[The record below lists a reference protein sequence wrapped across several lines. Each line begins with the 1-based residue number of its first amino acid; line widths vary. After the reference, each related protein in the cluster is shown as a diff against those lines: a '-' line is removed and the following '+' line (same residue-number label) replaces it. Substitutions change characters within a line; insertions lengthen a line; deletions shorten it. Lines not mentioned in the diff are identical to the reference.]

1 MFFTYLRR
9 ELTKRFKQSLLI
21 ASGLAI
27 AIALV
32 VVVNAVSAGIH
43 SAQDKVLS
51 SMYGIGT
58 DVSVTKSADMAAGIG
73 QRFNV
78 GAGPGASTG
87 ESQSF
92 NLSRLRVAPG
102 SATLTTEQA
111 AKVSAIAGVAKSTAT
126 LKLTSI
132 TFSGK
137 LPSFSQ
143 TDQSNGQDASQG
155 TGQASGQPGQPGQ
168 GQPNFGGG
176 EYRQSGSSFGV
187 DTFSVEGINGGVNK
201 VGPVTA
207 TKLSSGRLL
216 TNSDSSSNVAV
227 LDAAYAKTAKLSVN
241 GTLKIA
247 STQFTVVGIVTS
259 SSSQATTDSNVYI
272 PLGVAQKLSTNPNA
286 VTNIYVSASSADQIP
301 AVKDAI
307 SKTLPGAT
315 VNTSADLA
323 STVSGS
329 LATASS
335 LISNLGAWLSIIV
348 LLVAFVSSILFTT
361 SGVTRRTREFGTLKA
376 IGWRSGRIVRQVVGE
391 SLVTGFV
398 GGILG
403 VLLGLAGIWGI
414 NSAAPSLSASLSQPN
429 SFASRFAGGGGFGG
443 PGGGGG
449 GFGDPGGGG
458 FGGGGFGPGVAQ
470 SGVNV
475 ALNASVSIQIIA
487 IAIAF
492 ALLGGLLA
500 GAVGGLRAS
509 KLSPAEALRSVA

>member
-21 ASGLAI
+21 ASGLAV

-32 VVVNAVSAGIH
+32 VVVNSVSAGIH
-43 SAQDKVLS
+43 TAQDKVLS

-58 DVSVTKSADMAAGIG
+58 DISVTKSADMTAGFG

-78 GAGPGASTG
+78 GAGPGAASG
-87 ESQSF
+87 KSQSF
-92 NLSRLRVAPG
+92 NLSRLRVSPG
-102 SATLTTEQA
+102 SATLTTDQA
-111 AKVSAIAGVAKSTAT
+111 AKVASIPGVSKSTST

-143 TDQSNGQDASQG
+143 TGQGAGQGAGQG
-155 TGQASGQPGQPGQ
+155 TGQPGQNGTSGRPS
-168 GQPNFGGG
+168 FGGG
-176 EYRQSGSSFGV
+176 FRQSGSSFGV
-187 DTFSVEGINGGVNK
+187 DTFSVEGIDGAVSK
-201 VGPVTA
+201 VGPLTS

-216 TNSDSSSNVAV
+216 AASDSNSNVAV
-227 LDAAYAKTAKLSVN
+227 IDAAYAKTAKLSVN

-247 STQFTVVGIVTS
+247 ATNFTVVGIVSS

-272 PLGVAQKLSTNPNA
+272 PIAVAQKLSTNPNA
-286 VTNIYVSASSADQIP
+286 VTNIYVSAKSADQIP
-301 AVKDAI
+301 AVKSSI
-307 SKTLPGAT
+307 SQALPGAT

-335 LISNLGAWLSIIV
+335 LIGNLGAWLSIIV
-348 LLVAFVSSILFTT
+348 LLVAFASSILFTT

-391 SLVTGFV
+391 SLVTGLL
-398 GGILG
+398 GGVLG

-443 PGGGGG
+443 PGGG
-449 GFGDPGGGG
+449 PGGGG
-458 FGGGGFGPGVAQ
+458 FGGGFGRGAAQ
-470 SGVNV
+470 AGVNV
-475 ALNASVSIQIIA
+475 ALNASVSLQIIA

-492 ALLGGLLA
+492 AVLGGLLA
-500 GAVGGLRAS
+500 GAFGGLRAS
-509 KLSPAEALRSVA
+509 KLSPSEALRSVA

>member
-21 ASGLAI
+21 ASGLAV

-32 VVVNAVSAGIH
+32 VVVNSVSAGIH
-43 SAQDKVLS
+43 TAQDKVLS

-58 DVSVTKSADMAAGIG
+58 DISVTKPADMTAGFG

-78 GAGPGASTG
+78 GAGAGANSG
-87 ESQSF
+87 KSQSF
-92 NLSRLRVAPG
+92 NLSRLRVSPG
-102 SATLTTEQA
+102 SATLAATEV
-111 AKVSAIAGVAKSTAT
+111 AKVAGIPGVSKSTAT

-143 TDQSNGQDASQG
+143 MGQGAIPGAGQGVGQGAGQNG
-155 TGQASGQPGQPGQ
+155 ASGR
-168 GQPNFGGG
+168 PNFGGG
-176 EYRQSGSSFGV
+176 FRQSGSSFGV
-187 DTFSVEGINGGVNK
+187 ESFSVEGIDGGASK
-201 VGPVTA
+201 VGPLTS

-216 TNSDSSSNVAV
+216 AASDSNSNVAV
-227 LDAAYAKTAKLSVN
+227 LDQAYAKSAKLSVN
-241 GTLKIA
+241 GMIKIA
-247 STQFTVVGIVTS
+247 SKQFTIVGIVSS

-272 PLGVAQKLSTNPNA
+272 PIAVAQNLSANPDA
-286 VTNIYVSASSADQIP
+286 VSNIYVSAKSADQIP
-301 AVKDAI
+301 GVKSAI
-307 SKTLPGAT
+307 SLAIPGAT

-335 LISNLGAWLSIIV
+335 LIGNLGAWLSIIV
-348 LLVAFVSSILFTT
+348 LLVAFASSILFTT

-391 SLVTGFV
+391 SLVTGLL

-403 VLLGLAGIWGI
+403 VLIGLLGIWGI
-414 NSAAPSLSASLSQPN
+414 NSAAPNLSASLAQPN
-429 SFASRFAGGGGFGG
+429 SFASRFAS
-443 PGGGGG
+443 
-449 GFGDPGGGG
+449 GGG
-458 FGGGGFGPGVAQ
+458 FGGGGFGGGSGLGRRAAET
-470 SGVNV
+470 GVNV
-475 ALNASVSIQIIA
+475 ALNATVSVQIIA

-492 ALLGGLLA
+492 ALVGGLLA
-500 GAVGGLRAS
+500 GAFGGLRAS
-509 KLSPAEALRSVA
+509 KLSPSEALRSVA

>member
-21 ASGLAI
+21 ASGLAV

-32 VVVNAVSAGIH
+32 VVVNSVSAGIH
-43 SAQDKVLS
+43 TAQDKVLS

-58 DVSVTKSADMAAGIG
+58 DISVTKSADMTAGFG

-78 GAGPGASTG
+78 GAGAGANSG
-87 ESQSF
+87 KSQSF
-92 NLSRLRVAPG
+92 NLSRLRVSPG
-102 SATLTTEQA
+102 SATLAATEV
-111 AKVSAIAGVAKSTAT
+111 AKVAGIPGVSKSTAT

-143 TDQSNGQDASQG
+143 MSQG
-155 TGQASGQPGQPGQ
+155 GVQGAGQNGTSGRPS
-168 GQPNFGGG
+168 FGGG
-176 EYRQSGSSFGV
+176 FRQSGSSFGV
-187 DTFSVEGINGGVNK
+187 DTFSVEGIDGGASK
-201 VGPVTA
+201 VGPLTS

-216 TNSDSSSNVAV
+216 AASDSNSNVAV
-227 LDAAYAKTAKLSVN
+227 LDQAYAKTAKLSVN

-247 STQFTVVGIVTS
+247 SKQFTIVGIVSS

-272 PLGVAQKLSTNPNA
+272 PIAVAQKLSANPDA
-286 VTNIYVSASSADQIP
+286 VSNIYVSAKSADQIP
-301 AVKDAI
+301 AVKSAI
-307 SKTLPGAT
+307 SLAIPGAT

-335 LISNLGAWLSIIV
+335 LIGNLGAWLSIIV
-348 LLVAFVSSILFTT
+348 LLVAFASSILFTT

-391 SLVTGFV
+391 SLVTGLL

-403 VLLGLAGIWGI
+403 VLIGLLGIWGI
-414 NSAAPSLSASLSQPN
+414 NSAAPNLSASLAQPN
-429 SFASRFAGGGGFGG
+429 SLASRFASGGGFGG
-443 PGGGGG
+443 
-449 GFGDPGGGG
+449 FGRR
-458 FGGGGFGPGVAQ
+458 AAET
-470 SGVNV
+470 GVNV
-475 ALNASVSIQIIA
+475 ALNATVSVQIIA

-492 ALLGGLLA
+492 ALVGGLLA
-500 GAVGGLRAS
+500 GAFGGLRAS
-509 KLSPAEALRSVA
+509 KLSPSEALRSVA